1 MTARDT
7 HLRVTRRTRCQLI
20 SLTPGRRKRT
30 AKANH
35 AALVAAKKRR
45 LPDQQCSADVISAS
59 KADDAAEAEISMF
72 ELQPVQRTA
81 AVSYAGLVETA
92 NEQLTLES
100 HPNVSHAAVR
110 TVGVLRAKQGRDSRM
125 C

>member
-1 MTARDT
+1 MSADLADARKAEED
-7 HLRVTRRTRCQLI
+7 C
-20 SLTPGRRKRT
+20 
-30 AKANH
+30 KANH

-45 LPDQQCSADVISAS
+45 LPVQQCSADVISGS
-59 KADDAAEAEISMF
+59 KADDAAEAQISMF
-72 ELQPVQRTA
+72 ELQPVQSTSV
-81 AVSYAGLVETA
+81 VSYAGLVETA

-110 TVGVLRAKQGRDSRM
+110 TVSVLRAKQGRDSRM